1 MTGRGCWG
9 RRWKLPTEYLDAR
22 WQMSPKLGLSGVL
35 CLRSLKIELLKGYVG
50 GLDASASKLTHIGLL
65 GELVQTNRPM
75 MELKASRFVGSG
87 YFGNLST

>member
-1 MTGRGCWG
+1 MG
-9 RRWKLPTEYLDAR
+9 
-22 WQMSPKLGLSGVL
+22 PKLGLSGIL
-35 CLRSLKIELLKGYVG
+35 CPCSLKIELLKGYVG

-65 GELVQTNRPM
+65 GKFAARLDGPM